1 MVTGREGIEI
11 GKGDRKS
18 DLPNK
23 NSSRQRGGSQ
33 VMGLEVGL
41 RVCRWWQ
48 VRRKP
53 REKTTSLAKVVHRP
67 SMYLES
73 L

>member
-1 MVTGREGIEI
+1 MVTGRDGIEI
-11 GKGDRKS
+11 GKGKVTY
-18 DLPNK
+18 PTK
-23 NSSRQRGGSQ
+23 TAHEQRGGSQ

-53 REKTTSLAKVVHRP
+53 REKATSPAKVVHRL